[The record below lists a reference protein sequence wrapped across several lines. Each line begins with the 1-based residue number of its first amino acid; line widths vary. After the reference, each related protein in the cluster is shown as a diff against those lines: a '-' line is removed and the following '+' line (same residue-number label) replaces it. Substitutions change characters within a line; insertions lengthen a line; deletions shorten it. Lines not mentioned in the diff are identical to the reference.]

1 MKVNKKPFGQQ
12 LGEYLIDISKLTFGG
27 VVFSLILDL
36 SHNKP
41 LMLIFGVAST
51 FGVALWG
58 FLLIN
63 YKNKKS

>member
-1 MKVNKKPFGQQ
+1 MDKDKKTFGEQ

-27 VVFSLILDL
+27 VVLSLIIDL

-41 LMLIFGVAST
+41 LMLLFGAAST
-51 FGVALWG
+51 FGIALWG

>member
-1 MKVNKKPFGQQ
+1 MEKNNKTFAEQ
-12 LGEYLIDISKLTFGG
+12 LGEYLVDISKLTFGG
-27 VVFSLILDL
+27 VVLSVILEI

-41 LMLIFGVAST
+41 LILVIGALAT
-51 FGVALWG
+51 FGIALWG